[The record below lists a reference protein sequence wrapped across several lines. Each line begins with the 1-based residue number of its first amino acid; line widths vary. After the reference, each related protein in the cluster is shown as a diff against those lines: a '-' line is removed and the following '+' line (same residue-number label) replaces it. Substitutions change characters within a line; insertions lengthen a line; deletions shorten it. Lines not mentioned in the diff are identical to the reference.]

1 VENNLLFS
9 SKTKGE
15 KPQKKWNIV
24 VNFLASFHTHTS
36 LSIHVDH
43 NVQVEKQ
50 NNYNLQYQIGCARY
64 IYICGGSEVDD
75 KSTHQYS
82 NRLQST

>member
-1 VENNLLFS
+1 M
-9 SKTKGE
+9 
-15 KPQKKWNIV
+15 

-50 NNYNLQYQIGCARY
+50 NTYNLQYQIGCARY
-64 IYICGGSEVDD
+64 IYIYVGAVRLMTNPHTNIAIDCRAHRGDD
-75 KSTHQYS
+75 GWIRHFNEKLWSHH
-82 NRLQST
+82 N